1 MDKIDYN
8 KIVDFFFEV
17 GALKNQSRTGYLH
30 EKVEHK
36 ESIAS
41 HILRAL
47 QIGEVLC
54 YLEEADELTV
64 KNLILYHD
72 NGEARI
78 TDLHKLAQKYFSK
91 DQLHKAE
98 LEALKDQVKNL
109 PSKLG
114 EKIIK
119 SFLSYENCDSLEAE
133 VARDAD
139 TLELLVTVRE
149 YELIGHEN
157 FSFWFDDAEK
167 YLKTDSAKKLFKN
180 IRVGKFNNWWIDKFK

>member
-8 KIVDFFFEV
+8 KIVDFFFEE

>member
-1 MDKIDYN
+1 LDKIDYN

>member
-1 MDKIDYN
+1 MDKVDYK

-17 GALKNQSRTGYLH
+17 GALKNQNRTGYLH

-41 HILRAL
+41 HVLRAV

-54 YLEEADELTV
+54 YLEGGDELAV
-64 KNLILYHD
+64 KNIILYHD

-78 TDLHKLAQKYFSK
+78 TDLHKLAQKYFAK

-98 LEALKDQVKNL
+98 LEALQDQVKNL
-109 PSKLG
+109 PQDLG
-114 EKIIK
+114 EKILN
-119 SFLSYENCDSLEAE
+119 SFISYEKGDSKEAKI
-133 VARDAD
+133 ARDAD
-139 TLELLVTVRE
+139 TLELLVTIRE

-157 FSFWFDDAEK
+157 FGFWFDDAK
-167 YLKTDSAKKLFKN
+167 KHLKTDSGRKLFKE
-180 IRVGKFNNWWIDKFK
+180 IRKGKFNNWWINKFK

>member
-1 MDKIDYN
+1 MDKIDYT

-17 GALKNQSRTGYLH
+17 GALKNQNRTGYLH

-41 HILRAL
+41 HILRAM

-54 YLEEADELTV
+54 YLERADELTV
-64 KNLILYHD
+64 KNIILYHD
-72 NGEARI
+72 NGETRI

-91 DQLHKAE
+91 NQLHKAE
-98 LEALKDQVKNL
+98 LDALKDQIKNL
-109 PSKLG
+109 PLELG
-114 EKIIK
+114 KKIIK
-119 SFLSYENCDSLEAE
+119 SFLSYEKCDSLEAE

-139 TLELLVTVRE
+139 TLELLVTIRE
-149 YELIGHEN
+149 YELIGHES

-167 YLKTDSAKKLFKN
+167 YLKTDSAKKLFKK
-180 IRVGKFNNWWIDKFK
+180 IRIGKFNNWWINKFK

>member
-1 MDKIDYN
+1 MDKVDYK

-17 GALKNQSRTGYLH
+17 GALKNQNRTGYLH

-41 HILRAL
+41 HVLRAV

-54 YLEEADELTV
+54 YLEGGDELSV
-64 KNLILYHD
+64 KNIILYHD

-78 TDLHKLAQKYFSK
+78 TDLHKLAQKYFAK

-109 PSKLG
+109 PRELG
-114 EKIIK
+114 EKMLK
-119 SFLSYENCDSLEAE
+119 SFISYEKGDSIDAKI
-133 VARDAD
+133 ARDAD
-139 TLELLVTVRE
+139 TLELLVTIRE

-157 FSFWFDDAEK
+157 FGFWFDDAK
-167 YLKTDSAKKLFKN
+167 KHLKTDSGRKLFKK
-180 IRVGKFNNWWIDKFK
+180 IRKGKFNNWWINKFK